1 MRFTILTALTLLLSS
16 PFTFAQNYGLE
27 VEVVSE
33 NIGTLAGPLGITDL
47 TGYSCTRLYVTMNNA
62 TDFMSSVSGDAVN
75 QTYINTTTSFYN
87 AELGGATPNGINPVL
102 YGFYPDLPYDSWV
115 TVGLEQSFNAS
126 AGEAAVAIVQSSDN
140 PWSTNF
146 DPGFGADGASIA
158 IDDAIGGA
166 WYALNGDAN
175 GVAGDDL
182 RVLVGQ
188 FTTAGELSGQL
199 YCQIFIQGDGAD
211 EYRETFYFG
220 TSAPLFGCTDPTAC
234 NYDES
239 ATEDDSS
246 CEYPFNLYGND
257 NVDCNGACLNDSDL
271 DLICDEDEIGGC
283 QDDTACN
290 YNSLA
295 TDDDGSCT
303 YADSGLNC
311 DGSCI
316 ADADGDG
323 ICDGDEVP
331 GCTDETAC
339 NFSTEA
345 TDDDASCT
353 YADTGLNCDGSC
365 IADADGD
372 GICDGDEVP
381 GCTDETAC
389 NFNTEATDDDASCT
403 YADTGLNCDGS
414 CIADADGDGIC
425 DGDEV
430 PGCTDETA
438 CNFSTEATDDDASC
452 TYADTGLN
460 CDGSCIADADGDGI
474 CDGDEVPGCTDETA
488 CNFST
493 EATDD
498 DASCTYA
505 DTGLNCDGSCIAD
518 ADGDGICDGDE
529 VPGCTNAEANN
540 YDEMATDDDGS
551 CEYGCSPDWGTPN
564 TYPSVALMLA
574 QVTIGGE
581 NVSETDVVGAF
592 VNGELRG
599 EGDIIVSDGATFVNM
614 TVYLAGG
621 EETVTFALFNATEC
635 TTCNI
640 GTEVTAMAFG
650 EYGSTDDP
658 LIFDANCNETTLEVD
673 LGPGWN
679 YVSTNITPSNYAI
692 ASLFESPLE
701 GNLLKVLGDNDFALG
716 QSYTPGIPSVFNSLQ
731 MHMDAAGYVI
741 KVEEGA
747 TWTSTGTPLEANNT
761 PLDLNEGWN
770 IIGYVPQN
778 AMAVETALAS
788 LDGLVGT
795 VIDGQSGTVWNP
807 ANPNEFNSLLDL
819 VPGRSYWVRM
829 IEAGTLTYPQG
840 NNEVDGTGMVI
851 AHTRTEDNPAS
862 LMTGWDVVRAPG
874 AVALAA
880 EAWLD
885 GAPIQGEAYI
895 GAFVNQ
901 TCVAAR
907 PLMSLNGMS
916 AAQMALMLE
925 GPADVQFKLWLDG
938 EVYGSSDEMY
948 LEPGQEW
955 GQAGAALP
963 IIHFQSSASAV
974 ASADWVH
981 TFSITP
987 VPAQGQAWINLELW
1001 EGGQVLIQVLDVR
1014 GATLATIYDGAWPA
1028 GAKRL
1033 PLNVEQ
1039 WAAGTYF
1046 VKGRGDRGTFSAPFI
1061 VK

>member
-1 MRFTILTALTLLLSS
+1 MRLLFHNDHHNCKPMRFTILTALTLLLSS
-16 PFTFAQNYGLE
+16 PFTFAQNYSLE

-211 EYRETFYFG
+211 EYRDTFYFG

-239 ATEDDSS
+239 ATEDDGL
-246 CEYPFNLYGND
+246 CEYPFNLYGTD

-303 YADSGLNC
+303 YADS
-311 DGSCI
+311 
-316 ADADGDG
+316 
-323 ICDGDEVP
+323 
-331 GCTDETAC
+331 
-339 NFSTEA
+339 
-345 TDDDASCT
+345 
-353 YADTGLNCDGSC
+353 
-365 IADADGD
+365 
-372 GICDGDEVP
+372 
-381 GCTDETAC
+381 
-389 NFNTEATDDDASCT
+389 
-403 YADTGLNCDGS
+403 
-414 CIADADGDGIC
+414 
-425 DGDEV
+425 
-430 PGCTDETA
+430 
-438 CNFSTEATDDDASC
+438 
-452 TYADTGLN
+452 GLN

-840 NNEVDGTGMVI
+840 NNEGDGTGMVI

-874 AVALAA
+874 ALALAA

-925 GPADVQFKLWLDG
+925 GPVDVQFKLWLDG

-1001 EGGQVLIQVLDVR
+1001 EGAQVLIQVLDVR